1 MTTCP
6 YCHGPVDAQVEAEG
20 RCAVCGRSLLE
31 PGVPGPGTP
40 DEVETLRA
48 TLFQVVRRG
57 PELSELIGD
66 EPAAPASP
74 EATTGDDSKTVSD
87 PPPTPPI
94 DQDELRTLVSNS
106 LPAAPDELQKTLDS
120 GSISPP
126 NVEELRTLASGSLP
140 PVPPPPAD
148 WDSEAQRTLESGS
161 VPNLSAA
168 QIEATLD
175 SKSGLSA
182 GQAARVSAIWGL
194 ARTPAGNPLKTI
206 KASDAAYAN
215 KSTLVIKTRAFRRTQ
230 DVETGGADYEL
241 LELLGKGGMG
251 VVYAARQASI
261 DREVAV
267 KMLNSEN
274 AADVMQRFKFLSEA
288 VVTGEL
294 DHPNIVPIHDLG
306 ANEAGA
312 LFYSMKRVRG
322 TPWMEALG
330 KKSRAENLDILM
342 KVADAIAFAHSRG
355 VVHRD
360 LKPENVML
368 GGFGEVLVMDWGLA
382 LSTPDFRKSSSIT
395 QSNSMGG
402 TPAYM
407 APEMATGPIEKV
419 GPLSDVYLLGA
430 CLFEVIAG
438 KPPHT
443 GSNVMNCLYAAACN
457 KIVDADQHGEL
468 MDVALK
474 AMATEPADRFA
485 TVQEFQTAIREY
497 QSHSE
502 SILLS
507 SRAEQDL
514 EKAKESNQY
523 EDFAR
528 VVFGYDEAL
537 ALWPGNAAA
546 AAGGPMAR
554 WAYAASALNKGDY
567 DLGLSLLDPENPD
580 HRVLREEL
588 LDAQTERDSRQ
599 LRLQRTR
606 KMARVLL
613 GTIFVVI
620 TSALAIVFVAWND
633 AQVQRG
639 KAVEAAD
646 KLELTNRDLAKANVE
661 VQASLQKAVEARA
674 SETYRGYVSKIGLAA
689 AQIDSNSFTQ
699 AFSTLHECPPNLRGW
714 EWGRLNYLCH
724 QGRDAFDAK
733 HRLEAVAIAP
743 DGQTLVTAASDGEL
757 RFWNLNTLSGQES
770 SWRHGGPVRAL
781 AFSPDGRWLI
791 SAGGDASRQIKLW
804 NRNSGKILRELDCGK
819 GTALSMA
826 LSADGRWLAAGLSTG
841 HAMLWELTPAEDE
854 LKARLVGQP
863 KAHEFEVHAICFA
876 PRAAKQPSERP
887 QMDLVV
893 CGSEDGTV
901 SVIDF
906 SRPEVAWPFPTF
918 RKHEGPV
925 YAVASSPIPGL
936 VASAGDDGRIQL
948 WNPST
953 LQITDVK
960 ASLAGTQQQSTAIEL
975 VGHEGE
981 IHSLAFSADGA
992 HLASGGHDNA
1002 LRLWNVVDRKAERVL
1017 RGHGGWVRGCQ
1028 FFPGGE
1034 RLASCGYDGR
1044 ALCWN
1049 LADYRESL
1057 RLVRDSGGVP
1067 VLSVGFSPDGSQAVT
1082 AHNDGVTMTWDAR
1095 SGRPLQSL
1103 TEGHDFLGESALFVA
1118 DGRRVLTGARDSTL
1132 RLWNLEAGFELR
1144 PLGEPL
1150 HYSKNVG
1157 QSLALAISPDGKLIA
1172 AGGDENSVLVWDST
1186 TLAQKLDLRGHAEQV
1201 SAVAFSADS
1210 KWLLSGD
1217 IFGRCRLWDLS
1228 TGKAL
1233 ATLDGHTRAISG
1245 AAFLPDGRR
1254 ALTASLDG
1262 SVAQWELPA
1271 GRELKP
1277 LMLRHQ
1283 GKVVGLALS
1292 ADGRTALS
1300 GSDDGAVRVWSVEAA
1315 KLERKLEGTFENLT
1329 AVSISPD
1336 GRSAATVESGK
1347 DLARVRI
1354 WDVATGRERPRPPAA
1369 GDADFG
1375 NVWSASFSLDGR
1387 RLLTIGRQ
1395 QARLWDLESG
1405 RMVMSYRPHAAVSSA
1420 QFSKTDRSQ
1429 VVTASVDRSA
1439 KLWNTG
1445 SALAEG
1451 GKLLGPHNAR
1461 LTYAEFSPDG
1471 ARIVTCDAAGK
1482 VVIWDRATRK
1492 PLVER
1497 QAHAKTVNRAV
1508 YSPAGDKL
1516 LTVSADGEA
1525 RLWNTADDKLE
1536 LLRTLTVGANAA
1548 PLLSCAFSSNGGL
1561 VVTGGEDNVARVWN
1575 ADTGA
1580 EVVTLSGHTGS
1591 VTAVAFSPN
1600 EPRVLTGS
1608 QDNTAKIW
1616 DLGQQAGKSSQK
1628 QPGNE
1633 LITLAGHAQEV
1644 TSVTFSPDGRQ
1655 ALTGSLDGS
1664 AILWP
1669 ADDWRETPPPTN
1681 SPVVA
1686 RR

>member
-6 YCHGPVDAQVEAEG
+6 YCHGPVDSAVEAEG

-57 PELSELIGD
+57 PELSELIGED
-66 EPAAPASP
+66 PAPASD
-74 EATTGDDSKTVSD
+74 AAKTVAD
-87 PPPTPPI
+87 PAPSPA

-120 GSISPP
+120 GSISPS
-126 NVEELRTLASGSLP
+126 NVDELRTLASGSLP
-140 PVPPPPAD
+140 PVPPPPPGWDAD
-148 WDSEAQRTLESGS
+148 AQRTLESGS
-161 VPNLSAA
+161 VPKLSAA
-168 QIEATLD
+168 QIEATID

-215 KSTLVIKTRAFRRTQ
+215 KSTLVIKTRAFSRTQ

-306 ANEAGA
+306 ANESGA

-457 KIVDADQHGEL
+457 KIVAVDQHGEL

-474 AMATEPADRFA
+474 AMATEPEDRFA
-485 TVQEFQTAIREY
+485 SVQEFQTAIREY

-514 EKAKESNQY
+514 EKAKETDKY
-523 EDFAR
+523 DDFAR

-546 AAGGPMAR
+546 AAGGPLAR

-567 DLGLSLLDPENPD
+567 DLGLSLLDPENPE

-588 LDAQTERDSRQ
+588 LDAQTERESRQ
-599 LRLQRTR
+599 QRLQRTR

-620 TSALAIVFVAWND
+620 TTALAVVFVAWND

-639 KAVEAAD
+639 KALEAAGR
-646 KLELTNRDLAKANVE
+646 LEISNKDLAKANLE
-661 VQASLQKAVEARA
+661 VQANLQQAIAARA

-699 AFSTLHECPPNLRGW
+699 AFSTLRECPPNHRGW

-733 HRLEAVAIAP
+733 HRLEAVALAP
-743 DGQTLVTAASDGEL
+743 DGQTMVTAAADGEL
-757 RFWNLNTLSGQES
+757 RSWNLLTLNEQGSA
-770 SWRHGGPVRAL
+770 WRHGGPVRAL

-791 SAGGDASRQIKLW
+791 SAGGDAARQIKIW
-804 NRNSGKILRELDCGK
+804 DRATGQVLRSLDCGK

-826 LSADGRWLAAGLSTG
+826 LSSDGRWLIAGLSTG
-841 HAMLWELTPAEDE
+841 HVMLWELATAGEGLDP
-854 LKARLVGQP
+854 RLVGRP
-863 KAHEFEVHAICFA
+863 RANEYEIHALCFA
-876 PRAAKQPSERP
+876 PRAAKLPSDRP
-887 QMDLVV
+887 QMELVV
-893 CGSEDGTV
+893 CGGEDSTV

-906 SRPEVAWPFPTF
+906 SLPEVAWPFPTF

-925 YAVASSPIPGL
+925 YAVAASPIPGL

-953 LQITDVK
+953 LQITDLK
-960 ASLAGTQQQSTAIEL
+960 ASLAGDQQQSSSIAL

-1002 LRLWNVVDRKAERVL
+1002 VRLWNVADRKAERVL

-1028 FFPGGE
+1028 FFPAGD

-1049 LADYRESL
+1049 LRDYRESL
-1057 RLVRDSGGVP
+1057 PLVRDSGAVP

-1082 AHNDGVTMTWDAR
+1082 AHDDGVTMTWDAR
-1095 SGRPLQSL
+1095 NGRPLQSL

-1157 QSLALAISPDGKLIA
+1157 QSLALAISPDGRLIA
-1172 AGGDENSVLVWDST
+1172 AGGDGNSVLVWDST

-1217 IFGRCRLWDLS
+1217 LFGRCRLWDLS
-1228 TGKAL
+1228 TGKPL
-1233 ATLDGHTRAISG
+1233 ATLDGHTRPIAA

-1262 SVAQWELPA
+1262 SVAQWELPS

-1277 LMLRHQ
+1277 LMMRHP
-1283 GKVVGLALS
+1283 GKVVGLAVS
-1292 ADGRTALS
+1292 ADGRTALT
-1300 GSDDGAVRVWSVEAA
+1300 GSDDGSVRVWSVESA
-1315 KLERKLEGTFENLT
+1315 KLDRKLDGTFENLT
-1329 AVSISPD
+1329 SVSISPD
-1336 GRSAATVESGK
+1336 GRTAATVESGK
-1347 DLARVRI
+1347 ELARVRI
-1354 WDVATGRERPRPPAA
+1354 WDVATGRERPRTSAT

-1405 RMVMSYRPHAAVSSA
+1405 RMVMSYRPHSAVTSA
-1420 QFSKTDRSQ
+1420 QFSKADRSQ
-1429 VVTASVDRSA
+1429 VVTASIDRSA
-1439 KLWNTG
+1439 KLWNTK

-1451 GKLLGPHNAR
+1451 GKLLGPHDAR
-1461 LTYAEFSPDG
+1461 LTYAEFSPGG

-1482 VVIWDRATRK
+1482 VVIWDRASRK
-1492 PLVER
+1492 PIVER
-1497 QAHAKTVNRAV
+1497 PAHTKAVNRAV
-1508 YSPAGDKL
+1508 YAPAGDKL
-1516 LTVSADGEA
+1516 LTVSDDGEA
-1525 RLWNTADDKLE
+1525 RLWNTAGDKLD
-1536 LLRTLTVGANAA
+1536 LLRTLTVGENAA
-1548 PLLSCAFSSNGGL
+1548 PLLSGAFSADGAL
-1561 VVTGGEDNVARVWN
+1561 IVTGGEDNVARVWN
-1575 ADTGA
+1575 ASTGA

-1591 VTAVAFSPN
+1591 VIAVAFSPVGM
-1600 EPRVLTGS
+1600 RVLTGS

-1616 DLGQQAGKSSQK
+1616 DLGQQAGKTAEK
-1628 QPGNE
+1628 QSGNE
-1633 LITLAGHAQEV
+1633 LMTLNGHTQEV
-1644 TSVTFSPDGRQ
+1644 TSVAFAPDGRQ
-1655 ALTGSLDGS
+1655 ALTGSLDGT

-1669 ADDWRETPPPTN
+1669 ADDWREQPPPTS